1 MTEPRSPRTQPLTM
15 NAQQLEALLP
25 HRYPF
30 ALVDR
35 ILDYEPGQWA
45 IGRKC
50 VTRNANASPG
60 TSSFSAGIS
69 LDSR

>member
-30 ALVDR
+30 ALVDH
-35 ILDYEPGQWA
+35 
-45 IGRKC
+45 
-50 VTRNANASPG
+50 NACLALRRWEG
-60 TSSFSAGIS
+60 
-69 LDSR
+69 

>member
-45 IGRKC
+45 IA
-50 VTRNANASPG
+50 ANASPG